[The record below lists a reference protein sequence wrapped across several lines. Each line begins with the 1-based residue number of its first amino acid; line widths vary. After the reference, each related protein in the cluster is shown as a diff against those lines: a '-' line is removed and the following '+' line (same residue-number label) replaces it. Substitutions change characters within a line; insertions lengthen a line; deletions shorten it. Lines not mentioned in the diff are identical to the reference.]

1 MQKVVYWAFFFIVIA
16 LTLLIDQ
23 ATKTWIVNNMMMY
36 ESRVPIPA
44 LGDFF
49 RIIRSFNT
57 GAAFGIFADASDIFL
72 VIAVVVVVVMLFFYP
87 RIPRGQWLLRFG
99 MGLIVGGAVGNA
111 IDRLIYGHVVDFIN
125 YRIPNV
131 LSNVSNLADH
141 AITIG
146 VILILI
152 DNILQE
158 RRERRQKQ
166 QAASTLPESSTDADP
181 TP

>member
-23 ATKTWIVNNMMMY
+23 VTKTWIVNNMMMY
-36 ESRVPIPA
+36 ETRVPIPA

-49 RIIRSFNT
+49 RITRSFNT

-87 RIPRGQWLLRFG
+87 RIPHGQWLLRFG
-99 MGLIVGGAVGNA
+99 MGLIVGGALGNA
-111 IDRLIYGHVVDFIN
+111 IDRMVYGHVVDFIN

-141 AITIG
+141 AITGG

-158 RRERRQKQ
+158 RRARRQKPQ
-166 QAASTLPESSTDADP
+166 VTGALPDAPADTDP

>member
-1 MQKVVYWAFFFIVIA
+1 
-16 LTLLIDQ
+16 
-23 ATKTWIVNNMMMY
+23 
-36 ESRVPIPA
+36 VPIPA

-57 GAAFGIFADASDIFL
+57 GAAFGIFAEASDIFL